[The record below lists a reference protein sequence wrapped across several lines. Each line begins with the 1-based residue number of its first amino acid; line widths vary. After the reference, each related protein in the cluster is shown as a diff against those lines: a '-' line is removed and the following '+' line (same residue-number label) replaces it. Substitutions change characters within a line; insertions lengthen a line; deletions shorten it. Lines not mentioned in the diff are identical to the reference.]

1 MQLEISEQKKDDLLS
16 VIQSDF
22 PIVSRPFKEIA
33 EKIGLSEREVIN
45 AIIYL
50 RDESVIRAFGPVFE
64 ARKLGYVSTLI
75 AANVDPNR
83 ITDIATAMIDI
94 NEITH
99 NYLREGYYNL
109 WFTITAFNTEIQDK
123 ILDRIKTFAGVR
135 SILNLPAKK
144 VFKINAVWGTPNSK
158 KAVFDIE
165 SAVVPFEESEKKLVR
180 LLQNEFPIIE
190 KPFAAFAGSINMK
203 ESEIIETV
211 KSWLANGVIRRFGAR
226 LSHKKIGYNVNILV
240 AWAGEDVDTW
250 GEKFAEME
258 QISHCYLRKSYDEWP
273 FELYTMIHAR
283 TEKEADNT
291 ISAMKKI
298 ARGATMKRL
307 KTLYELK
314 KTSMKYFMEE

>member
-1 MQLEISEQKKDDLLS
+1 MQLEISEQKKDELLS

-22 PIVSRPFKEIA
+22 PIISRPFKEIA

-50 RDESVIRAFGPVFE
+50 RDESVIRTFGPVFE

-75 AANVDPNR
+75 AANVDPDR
-83 ITDIATAMIDI
+83 ITDIAAAMIDI

-99 NYLREGYYNL
+99 NYLREGYFNL
-109 WFTITAFNTEIQDK
+109 WFTITALNTEIQDN
-123 ILDRIKTFAGVR
+123 ILGRIKTFTGVR
-135 SILNLPAKK
+135 GILNLPAKK

-165 SAVVPFEESEKKLVR
+165 TPVVPFEESGKKLVR

-203 ESEIIETV
+203 EFEIIETI
-211 KSWLANGVIRRFGAR
+211 KLWLANGVIRRFGAR

-240 AWAGEDVDTW
+240 AWAGEDVEIW

-283 TEKEADNT
+283 TEKAADNT